1 MKTFIFSDARSVRR
15 DESLVVLATL
25 FLSLAGLP
33 VIWALWPKLFWL
45 LR

>member
-1 MKTFIFSDARSVRR
+1 MKTFTFPDTRPARG

-33 VIWALWPKLFWL
+33 FIWALWPKLIWL